1 MFLLLNVSDAWW
13 MGTFVVALRY
23 TTIGDATLFGEVHW
37 YVHYFV
43 FPRVKKFAS
52 L

>member
-1 MFLLLNVSDAWW
+1 

-37 YVHYFV
+37 YVHIASS
-43 FPRVKKFAS
+43 RVKKFACF
-52 L
+52 